1 MAQPPAAPGAN
12 RRKNRLA
19 RSVCLANVTQERS
32 PEPAVDIG
40 MPAFRRPQFIG
51 EAIESVLSQTHANWR
66 LVVSEN
72 GPGGG
77 EVEAAVRPY
86 TDDPRIRYV
95 ATGENLG
102 PAANWTRLIQAG
114 SSPYVTLV
122 QDDDRWDPDFLSN
135 RVRFLDAHD
144 SCGFV
149 FSGTRAMDRDGRE
162 ISVERTRSLATK
174 DVSQVLPEGVY
185 APREFFPVMYRHQ
198 LGGIHTPAICSVG
211 VMSRRS
217 ALEAVGAHFDESYPF
232 LFWDVELY
240 VRMALRFPTGFLAV
254 RDATQRLHHPSLT
267 SEASSDGELWIRWH
281 DYHGEWIRRG
291 LPGIRL
297 PRQFD
302 QLRSK
307 AYIMAALD
315 TLERGDRRRSARYL
329 TSAVRAYPPSLLNPR
344 VSAGAIGLLLGG
356 RGARALRRARAG
368 LRRDRLA
375 YEPVETKRA

>member
-1 MAQPPAAPGAN
+1 
-12 RRKNRLA
+12 
-19 RSVCLANVTQERS
+19 
-32 PEPAVDIG
+32 

-51 EAIESVLSQTHANWR
+51 EAIESVLSQTHTNWR

-86 TDDPRIRYV
+86 TDDRRIHYV

-102 PAANWTRLIQAG
+102 PAANWTRLIRAG
-114 SSPYVTLV
+114 SAPYVTV
-122 QDDDRWDPDFLSN
+122 IQDDDRWDSDFLAH
-135 RVRFLDAHD
+135 RVEFLDRHA
-144 SCGFV
+144 SCAFV

-162 ISVERTRSLATK
+162 VAVERTRSLAIK
-174 DVSQVLPEGVY
+174 DVSEVLSEGAY
-185 APREFFPVMYRHQ
+185 APREFFSSMYHHQ

-211 VMSRRS
+211 VMTRRS

-240 VRMALRFPTGFLAV
+240 LRMALRFPTGFLAV

-267 SEASSDGELWIRWH
+267 SEAASDGALWIRWH
-281 DYHGEWIRRG
+281 EYHGEWIRRS
-291 LPGIRL
+291 LPGVQL

-302 QLRSK
+302 QLRSN

-315 TLERGDRRRSARYL
+315 ALERHNRRLSARYL
-329 TSAVRAYPPSLLNPR
+329 GSAVRAYPASLLNPR
-344 VSAGAIGLLLGG
+344 VAAGAIGLLLGS
-356 RGARALRRARAG
+356 RGARALGRARAG
-368 LRRDRLA
+368 LRRDELA
-375 YEPVETKRA
+375 YEPAETKRA